1 MSCMNISKP
10 TDVCHPSHRLTN
22 MTCEIMWDIVTP
34 NGWTVKRSAG
44 LRQWMTPYQASAAHV
59 CQTLS
64 LEALEE
70 FPEFPCFS
78 CNSTVRNLLT
88 QNDPRW
94 LKWYLFRRFWLKMTP
109 APRLPRFTQTT
120 IFTKSN
126 KVRSC
131 RARRR
136 QECQPFSGR
145 QIPVSWL
152 TLWRFFVTKLRPR
165 WSAKNLHARL

>member
-1 MSCMNISKP
+1 MNISKP

-22 MTCEIMWDIVTP
+22 MTCEILWDIVTP
-34 NGWTVKRSAG
+34 NGWMVKRSAG

-109 APRLPRFTQTT
+109 APRLPRFTHNSMSSTALGAAAKAKD
-120 IFTKSN
+120 IN
-126 KVRSC
+126 H
-131 RARRR
+131 
-136 QECQPFSGR
+136 QPQLIAEEPWYTWHQLMHLS
-145 QIPVSWL
+145 
-152 TLWRFFVTKLRPR
+152 FVG
-165 WSAKNLHARL
+165 